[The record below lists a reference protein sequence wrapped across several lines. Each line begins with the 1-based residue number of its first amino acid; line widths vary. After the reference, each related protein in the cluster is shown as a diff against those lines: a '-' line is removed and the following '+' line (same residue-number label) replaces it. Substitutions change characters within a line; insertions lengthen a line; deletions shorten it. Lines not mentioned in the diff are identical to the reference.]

1 MAQPQEIRWETDAVL
16 VVLVI
21 GADQIV
27 RLKEIRPLGKKPEIT
42 TPRSKRTPD
51 ASLPLTDI
59 RLAGEGTSE
68 HKSSKTLV
76 CGSVTSR
83 LKYQTHRQSAG
94 DGQQT
99 LEVDSR
105 DEVTK
110 LTVTS
115 TFVTYTGTPVLRS
128 FATVRNSGKDD
139 IILTQATSL
148 VAGILT
154 DSTREWWHEYVAST
168 ATNTWFR
175 EAQWHDH
182 DLPTL
187 GLDTIGLYEL
197 EQGHLATHAN
207 YSVSNRGSFSTGGML
222 PMGML
227 KRKDGKDTWLWQVEN
242 NGSWRWEIGD
252 FNDDIYVAI
261 SGPTSY
267 NHGWKELL
275 RPGQSFTTVPCAVVH
290 VYDGVDAA
298 FGALTTYR
306 RKIRRKHPDN
316 ETLPIIFN
324 DYMNCLM
331 GDPDEDKVKSLI
343 QPAVTAGAEY
353 FVIDAGWYADESDW
367 WDSVGE
373 WAPSQRRFPSGFK
386 SLIDTIRAAGLV
398 PGVWVEPEVIGV
410 RSKAANEL
418 PAEAFFQENGRRVVE
433 KNRYQ
438 LDYSSSAVRDRMD
451 KIIDHLIAEYGVGY
465 FKFDYNIDVANG
477 TDGANAFSSGAG
489 LLRHNRAY
497 LDWIEGIFT
506 RHPELVIETC
516 SSGGQRLDYA
526 MLAVHPIQSTS
537 DQQDPIRYAVV
548 SAAIATA
555 VTPEQSASWAYPQP
569 EWSDE
574 INALT
579 VVNSL
584 MGRVHLSGALHKL
597 NSTQL
602 DLVRQG
608 MVVYK
613 SIRQDIKAAT
623 PFWPLGLPKWHDDWL
638 AVGLRVPASS
648 SSCSY
653 IAVWRRGG
661 STSCSLPILSATRK
675 AANAKANVNVNVN
688 IDLLYPLGFE
698 IETAWD
704 ADKGAVEVKLPSTVC
719 ARLLRISMTGQ

>member
-1 MAQPQEIRWETDAVL
+1 MAEPQEIRWETDAIL

-21 GADQIV
+21 EADQIV
-27 RLKEIRPLGKKPEIT
+27 RLKEIRPVGEKPAPT
-42 TPRSKRTPD
+42 TPRSNRSPD
-51 ASLPLTDI
+51 ASLPLTDV
-59 RLAGEGTSE
+59 RLAGEGTSD

-76 CGSVTSR
+76 CGTVTSR
-83 LKYQTHRQSAG
+83 LKYKTHRQTTSN
-94 DGQQT
+94 DQQM
-99 LEVDSR
+99 LEVESHDP
-105 DEVTK
+105 VTK

-115 TFVTYTGTPVLRS
+115 TFITYTGTPVLRS
-128 FATVRNSGKDD
+128 FATLRNDGKED

-154 DSTREWWHEYVAST
+154 DSTREWWHEYTAAT

-182 DLPTL
+182 ELPTI

-197 EQGHLATHAN
+197 EQGHLATHVS

-261 SGPTSY
+261 TGPTNY

-275 RPGQSFTTVPCAVVH
+275 QPQQSFTTVPCAVVH
-290 VYDGVDAA
+290 VYDGDDAA
-298 FGALTTYR
+298 FEALTTYR

-316 ETLPIIFN
+316 ETLPVIFN

-331 GDPDEDKVKSLI
+331 GDPDEEKVKSLI
-343 QPAVTAGAEY
+343 RPALTAGAEY
-353 FVIDAGWYADESDW
+353 FVIDAGWYADETDW

-373 WAPSQRRFPSGFK
+373 WVPSQRRFPSGFK

-410 RSKAANEL
+410 RSPAADSL
-418 PAEAFFQENGRRVVE
+418 PTDAFFQANGKRVIE

-438 LDYSSSAVRDRMD
+438 LDYSCNAVRERMD
-451 KIIDHLIAEYGVGY
+451 KIIDHLIVEYGIGY

-477 TDGANAFSSGAG
+477 TDANAFSSGAG
-489 LLRHNRAY
+489 LLKHNRAY
-497 LDWIEGIFT
+497 LEWIQGIFT

-537 DQQDPIRYAVV
+537 DQQDPVRYAAV

-597 NSTQL
+597 NEAQL

-608 MVVYK
+608 MDVYK
-613 SIRQDIKAAT
+613 SIRHDIKDTT
-623 PFWPLGLPKWHDDWL
+623 PFWPLGLPKWHDNWL
-638 AVGLRVPASS
+638 AVGLKAPSG
-648 SSCSY
+648 SY
-653 IAVWRRGG
+653 LAVWRRGG
-661 STSCSLPILSATRK
+661 DTSCSLPI
-675 AANAKANVNVNVN
+675 ANFKRGSDVK
-688 IDLLYPLGFE
+688 IDFLYPLGFE
-698 IETAWD
+698 IETAWN
-704 ADKGAVEVKLPSTVC
+704 AESGELHVKLPSTIC
-719 ARLLRISMTGQ
+719 ARLLRLTEQ

>member
-1 MAQPQEIRWETDAVL
+1 MAQPQEIRWETDALL
-16 VVLVI
+16 VVLFI
-21 GADQIV
+21 GTDQIV
-27 RLKEIRPLGKKPEIT
+27 RLNEIRAVGEKPAPT
-42 TPRSKRTPD
+42 TPRSNRNPD
-51 ASLPLTDI
+51 ASLPLTDV
-59 RLAGEGTSE
+59 RLAGEGTSD

-76 CGSVTSR
+76 CGTVTSR
-83 LKYQTHRQSAG
+83 LKYKAHRQYSSHE
-94 DGQQT
+94 QHT
-99 LEVDSR
+99 LEVESHDS
-105 DEVTK
+105 VTN
-110 LTVTS
+110 LTVIS
-115 TFVTYTGTPVLRS
+115 TFVTYTGIPVLRS
-128 FATVRNSGKDD
+128 FATLRNDGRED

-154 DSTREWWHEYVAST
+154 DSTREWWHEYVAAT

-182 DLPTL
+182 ELPTI

-197 EQGHLATHAN
+197 EQGHLATHVS

-261 SGPTSY
+261 TGPTNY

-275 RPGQSFTTVPCAVVH
+275 RPEQSFTTVPCAVVH
-290 VYDGVDAA
+290 VYDGDDAA
-298 FGALTTYR
+298 FAALTTYR

-331 GDPDEDKVKSLI
+331 GDPDEEKVKSLI
-343 QPAVTAGAEY
+343 KPAITAGAEY
-353 FVIDAGWYADESDW
+353 FVIDAGWYADETDW
-367 WDSVGE
+367 WDSVGD
-373 WAPSQRRFPSGFK
+373 WVPSQRRFPSGFK
-386 SLIDTIRAAGLV
+386 SLIDTIRAAGLI

-410 RSKAANEL
+410 RSPAAKAL
-418 PAEAFFQENGRRVVE
+418 PADAFFQENGKRVIE

-438 LDYSSSAVRDRMD
+438 LDYSSSAVRARMD
-451 KIIDHLIAEYGVGY
+451 KIIDHLITEYGIGY

-477 TDGANAFSSGAG
+477 TDANAFSSGAG
-489 LLRHNRAY
+489 LLKHNRAY
-497 LDWIEGIFT
+497 LDWIQGIFT

-537 DQQDPIRYAVV
+537 DQQDPVRYSVV

-569 EWSDE
+569 EWTDE

-597 NSTQL
+597 SDAQL

-608 MVVYK
+608 MDVYK
-613 SIRQDIKAAT
+613 GIRHDIKDTT

-638 AVGLRVPASS
+638 SVGLKAP
-648 SSCSY
+648 SCSY
-653 IAVWRRGG
+653 VAVWRRGG
-661 STSCSLPILSATRK
+661 DTSCSLPISSVK
-675 AANAKANVNVNVN
+675 KGSDVKV
-688 IDLLYPLGFE
+688 DFLYPLGFE
-698 IETAWD
+698 IETSWD
-704 ADKGAVEVKLPSTVC
+704 AEKGSLDVKLPSTVC
-719 ARLLRISMTGQ
+719 ARLLRLTE